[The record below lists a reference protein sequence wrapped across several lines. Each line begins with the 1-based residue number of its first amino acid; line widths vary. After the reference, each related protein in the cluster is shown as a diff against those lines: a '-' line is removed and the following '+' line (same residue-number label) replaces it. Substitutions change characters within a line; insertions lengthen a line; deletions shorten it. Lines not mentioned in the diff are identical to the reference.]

1 MNKPHTI
8 SKITSNTHLKNNK
21 KISTNSIFGP
31 NLKESKPL
39 KVKCGHIKKLIHYD
53 SKKKDDSEDDIPDE
67 NFKPIPKCE
76 KCGHQLNDAG
86 QCPVCDLGDKTA
98 LDEALE
104 SLTEEQKINLK
115 ELLKELD

>member
-1 MNKPHTI
+1 MELVT
-8 SKITSNTHLKNNK
+8 
-21 KISTNSIFGP
+21 G
-31 NLKESKPL
+31 
-39 KVKCGHIKKLIHYD
+39 
-53 SKKKDDSEDDIPDE
+53 EDDIPDE